1 MDRGDTAVPGALT
14 LHHVSD
20 VVQVQVLQ
28 EEVCARVLPS
38 PLLVEGAG
46 DGPQQLLV
54 QELDHGA
61 AAAVGKLGHHGEGEA
76 SSCPAVF
83 SKV

>member
-1 MDRGDTAVPGALT
+1 MDHGDTAVPGALT

-20 VVQVQVLQ
+20 VVQVEVLQ
-28 EEVCARVLPS
+28 EKVCAHVPPS
-38 PLLVEGAG
+38 PLLIEGAG

-61 AAAVGKLGHHGEGEA
+61 AAAVGKLGHHGEGKA

-83 SKV
+83 SKI